1 MSGPGQ
7 PRTESSHDESDE
19 RIVISARGLTAVFM
33 RARERWTHLL
43 RVGIT
48 AAVDVALAVESDPE
62 RDSSSQVVSPVYQ
75 EVHLHELV
83 GDGRRCLLATGR
95 SFEHHFSAA
104 VTPSCELDANVWTSV
119 EFDVADR
126 CRASVECLA
135 ATYLVRL
142 DGGALVGAD
151 QSRVAWDLSGETPG
165 RLELLADPP
174 ATLALAEAG
183 RQAARVQVLAAVDLG
198 GFTHRFGYRWR
209 WVSISGTT

>member
-151 QSRVAWDLSGETPG
+151 HSSSWPILPQRWPWLRP
-165 RLELLADPP
+165 
-174 ATLALAEAG
+174 AG
-183 RQAARVQVLAAVDLG
+183 RPPGSRCWPPLTSADLRTG
-198 GFTHRFGYRWR
+198 SVIAGAG
-209 WVSISGTT
+209 